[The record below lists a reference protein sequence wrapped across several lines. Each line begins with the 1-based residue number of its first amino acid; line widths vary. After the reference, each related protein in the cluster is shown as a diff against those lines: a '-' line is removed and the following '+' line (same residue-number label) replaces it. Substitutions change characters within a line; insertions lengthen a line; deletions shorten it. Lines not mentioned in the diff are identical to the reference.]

1 MNFPRFFKTD
11 KGEVINLLMIV
22 HMYKNYDGVHV
33 VEMLG
38 NNKCEVS
45 AEDFERI
52 IRSIDRIYK
61 FYKVN

>member
-22 HMYKNYDGVHV
+22 HMYKNYDGIYV

-38 NNKCEVS
+38 NNQCEVS
-45 AEDFERI
+45 AEDFEQI
-52 IRSIDRIYK
+52 IK

>member
-22 HMYKNYDGVHV
+22 HMYKNYDGIYV
-33 VEMLG
+33 VEMVG
-38 NNKCEVS
+38 NNQCEVS
-45 AEDFERI
+45 AQDFEQI
-52 IRSIDRIYK
+52 FK

>member
-22 HMYKNYDGVHV
+22 HMYKNYDGIYV
-33 VEMLG
+33 VEMVG
-38 NNKCEVS
+38 NNQCEVS

-52 IRSIDRIYK
+52 YK
-61 FYKVN
+61 FHKVN